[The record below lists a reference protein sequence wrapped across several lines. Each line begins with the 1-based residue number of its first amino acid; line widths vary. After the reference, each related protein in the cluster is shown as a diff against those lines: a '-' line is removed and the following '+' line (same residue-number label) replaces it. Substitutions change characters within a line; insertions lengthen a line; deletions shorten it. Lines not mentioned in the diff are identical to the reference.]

1 MNADLWVRREVLN
14 ARLVDFGIKA
24 EPSSKG
30 PVGSFRVRGSD
41 GMLLN
46 VVGYTPIGSVVA
58 SPKEFGAAVLA
69 DEILAWLHSAKDA
82 GSVDGVVILDG
93 VQTLLRGPMPAW
105 RGQTGR

>member
-30 PVGSFRVRGSD
+30 PMGSFRVRGSD

-46 VVGYTPIGSVVA
+46 VVGYTPAGRVVA

-69 DEILAWLHSAKDA
+69 DEILAWLDSAKEA
-82 GSVDGVVILDG
+82 GTVDESVIFHGVE
-93 VQTLLRGPMPAW
+93 TALRRPMPAW
-105 RGQTGR
+105 RGAQ